1 MLVFVDH
8 MLERLIHGGLDRR
21 TTIQGNLL
29 TDERDGGRRGAPI
42 IADSADS
49 RSGASVDGPRRGASV
64 PGSAPGRRAVRGQ
77 LVPRSARAAVSS
89 CRGQLVPMTILAW
102 LEPLRPGR

>member
-64 PGSAPGRRAVRGQ
+64 PGSPPADALSAVSSCRGP

-89 CRGQLVPMTILAW
+89 CR
-102 LEPLRPGR
+102 